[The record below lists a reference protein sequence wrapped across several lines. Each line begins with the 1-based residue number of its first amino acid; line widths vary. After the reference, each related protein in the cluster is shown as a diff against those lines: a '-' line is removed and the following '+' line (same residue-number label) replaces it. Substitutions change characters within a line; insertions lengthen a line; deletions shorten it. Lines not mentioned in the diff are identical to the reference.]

1 LERVAAGVTTIGPRE
16 LLSELIDAV
25 DGGRPAVLATIVG
38 TEGSVPRHAGSKMVV
53 HPDGT
58 ATGTIGGG
66 EVEAL
71 VRDEALAALKDRRP
85 RLRRYTLNDPELG
98 DPGICGGTMTIYL
111 EPYMTPRTVYVIGA
125 GHVGRSVVD
134 LADWLGYR
142 TVVVDDRAD
151 LVTEEGMP
159 NASIRFAGSV
169 ADALEAHPADETTAV
184 VVVTRS
190 HELDALIVPI
200 LLQTPAPYIGVMGS
214 KRRWATTRG
223 ALVESGTPVE
233 ALNRLHVPIGLSI
246 GAETVEEIAVSI
258 MSQVIES
265 AAASDE

>member
-1 LERVAAGVTTIGPRE
+1 MTTIGPRE
-16 LLSELIDAV
+16 LLTELADAV
-25 DGGRPAVLATIVG
+25 DGGRPVVLATIVG
-38 TEGSVPRHAGSKMVV
+38 TEGSVPRHAGAKMIV

-58 ATGTIGGG
+58 TTGTIGGG

-71 VRDEALAALKDRRP
+71 ALDEALAVLKDRRP

-142 TVVVDDRAD
+142 TVVVDDRDD
-151 LVTEEGMP
+151 LVTEEAMP
-159 NASIRFAGSV
+159 NASVRFAGSV
-169 ADALEAHPADETTAV
+169 QNALAEHPADETTAV

-190 HELDALIVPI
+190 HELDAQIVPI
-200 LLQTPAPYIGVMGS
+200 LLETPTPYIGVMGS
-214 KRRWATTRG
+214 KRRWATTRD
-223 ALVESGTPVE
+223 ALIDQGVTEQ
-233 ALNRLHVPIGLSI
+233 ALDRVHVPIGLSI

-258 MSQVIES
+258 MSEVIAS
-265 AAASDE
+265 AAASSG

>member
-1 LERVAAGVTTIGPRE
+1 VTTIGPRE
-16 LLSELIDAV
+16 LLAELIDAV
-25 DGGRPAVLATIVG
+25 DGGRPVVLATIVG
-38 TEGSVPRHAGSKMVV
+38 TEGSVPRHAGAKMVV
-53 HPDGT
+53 RPDGT
-58 ATGTIGGG
+58 TAGTIGGG
-66 EVEAL
+66 EVESL
-71 VRDEALAALKDRRP
+71 VRDEALGVLKDRRT

-98 DPGICGGTMTIYL
+98 DPGVCGGTMTIYL

-151 LVTEEGMP
+151 LVTEEAMP
-159 NASIRFAGSV
+159 NATIRFAGSV
-169 ADALEAHPADETTAV
+169 SNALAEHPADATTAV

-190 HELDALIVPI
+190 HNLDAQIVPI
-200 LLQTPAPYIGVMGS
+200 LLETPAPYIGVMGS
-214 KRRWATTRG
+214 KRRWATTRD
-223 ALVESGTPVE
+223 ALVESGTPAE
-233 ALNRLHVPIGLSI
+233 ALERLHVPIGLGI

-265 AAASDE
+265 AAASSE

>member
-1 LERVAAGVTTIGPRE
+1 MTTIGPRE
-16 LLSELIDAV
+16 LLTELVDAV
-25 DGGRPAVLATIVG
+25 DGGRPVVLATIVG
-38 TEGSVPRHAGSKMVV
+38 TEGSVPRHAGAKMIV
-53 HPDGT
+53 HSDGT
-58 ATGTIGGG
+58 TTGTIGGG

-71 VRDEALAALKDRRP
+71 VRDEALATLKDRRP

-142 TVVVDDRAD
+142 TVVVDDRTD
-151 LVTEEGMP
+151 LVTEEAMP
-159 NASIRFAGSV
+159 NAVVRFAGSV
-169 ADALEAHPADETTAV
+169 QDALDEHPADETTAI

-190 HELDALIVPI
+190 HELDALIVPR
-200 LLQTPAPYIGVMGS
+200 LLETPAPYIGVMGS
-214 KRRWATTRG
+214 KRRWATTRE
-223 ALVESGTPVE
+223 ALAESGTPVE
-233 ALNRLHVPIGLSI
+233 ALERLHVPIGLSI

-258 MSQVIES
+258 MSQIIES
-265 AAASDE
+265 AAASTA

>member
-1 LERVAAGVTTIGPRE
+1 MTTIGPRE
-16 LLSELIDAV
+16 LLTELADAV
-25 DGGRPAVLATIVG
+25 DGGTPVVLVTIVG
-38 TEGSVPRHAGSKMVV
+38 TEGSVPRHSGAKMVV
-53 HPDGT
+53 HPDGDT
-58 ATGTIGGG
+58 AGTIGGG

-71 VRDEALAALKDRRP
+71 VRDEAIATLKERRP

-142 TVVVDDRAD
+142 TIVVDDRAD
-151 LVTEEGMP
+151 LMTEEAMP
-159 NASIRFAGSV
+159 NAAIRFAGSV
-169 ADALEAHPADETTAV
+169 QDALDEHPADETTAV

-190 HELDALIVPI
+190 HELDAQIVPI
-200 LLQTPAPYIGVMGS
+200 LLETPAPYIGVMGS
-214 KRRWATTRG
+214 RRRWATTRD
-223 ALVESGTPVE
+223 ALAESGTPAD
-233 ALNRLHVPIGLSI
+233 ALDRLHVPIGLSI

>member
-1 LERVAAGVTTIGPRE
+1 
-16 LLSELIDAV
+16 
-25 DGGRPAVLATIVG
+25 
-38 TEGSVPRHAGSKMVV
+38 
-53 HPDGT
+53 
-58 ATGTIGGG
+58 
-66 EVEAL
+66 
-71 VRDEALAALKDRRP
+71 
-85 RLRRYTLNDPELG
+85 
-98 DPGICGGTMTIYL
+98 
-111 EPYMTPRTVYVIGA
+111 MTPRTVYVIGA

-223 ALVESGTPVE
+223 ALVESGTPEE